1 MKSMTGYGKGE
12 ISLESKTLTVELKSV
27 NHRFLDVSIKMP
39 SCLNAFED
47 YVRKV
52 LQSKFTRGH
61 FDCYINFNVSGV
73 GGVLKEYTVNM
84 QQVKE
89 YLDLSSDLAK
99 TFGLKELTS
108 VNELFKLPSVLVEKQ
123 AENDQDLLKSL
134 LAVALED
141 ATNALIEMRAKEG
154 EALKSVVSNHLNV
167 IEGFTASVK
176 SIAPEVVS
184 AYREKLR
191 ARVQDYLKEVPIDEA
206 RLLNEVAVFSDKVNV
221 DEEINRMLSHIE
233 QFRTLI
239 NDDLPCG
246 KKLDFL
252 IQEMNREAN
261 TMGSKAN
268 NSSILKFVVDL
279 KNEIEKLREQIQNI
293 E

>member
-12 ISLESKTLTVELKSV
+12 ISLESKTLTVELKAV

-39 SCLNAFED
+39 SYFNALED

-61 FDCYINFNVSGV
+61 IDCYINFNVSGV
-73 GGVLKEYTVNM
+73 GGALKEYTVNL

-89 YLDLSSDLAK
+89 YLDLSSDLSK
-99 TFGLKELTS
+99 TYGLKELSS

-123 AENDQDLLKSL
+123 AENDQELLKSL

-141 ATNALIEMRAKEG
+141 ATNALVEMRAKEG
-154 EALKSVVSNHLNV
+154 EALKSVVSAHLNV
-167 IEGFTASVK
+167 IEEFTNSVK

-184 AYREKLR
+184 TYREKLR
-191 ARVQDYLKEVPIDEA
+191 ARMEDYLKEVPIDEA

-221 DEEINRMLSHIE
+221 DEEINRMLSHIA
-233 QFRTLI
+233 QVRTLI

-268 NSSILKFVVDL
+268 NSNILKFVVDL